1 MVELRL
7 VWVVRA
13 VLSVFIMGCYT
24 RGIFLPELKDK
35 LEIECLV
42 QSVQHVTLDL
52 GVLGLSPMLELEFT

>member
-1 MVELRL
+1 MLYP
-7 VWVVRA
+7 WD
-13 VLSVFIMGCYT
+13 
-24 RGIFLPELKDK
+24 FLPELKDK